1 MAALADTG
9 DYTEDDAAR
18 EENLRIFK
26 ALSGL
31 RRVGIVSN
39 QSADG
44 PTQRIWGTLSTAYED
59 QQDARLH
66 AVLRPF
72 LYTSDVA
79 DRPPLKRRVTRALER
94 VGVLPLCGGDVFE
107 VVGATKGDGAQRVQI
122 FVDSS
127 GECLEEYLLLA

>member
-127 GECLEEYLLLA
+127 GKCLEEYLLLA